1 MNRKEEVE
9 DEEGGMDAEGGEEK
23 LEELGAEDEEILE
36 DVNHNKG
43 TGTGKGT
50 PGGGS
55 GSAHDEGEKDGE
67 SESTKRMKGAADKH
81 AKDKRMGKDTPPPF
95 KGMPK
100 PGGKM
105 VTQDAMNAA
114 IKSATDAIK
123 KNARAV
129 REAERTVKPWT
140 GDLAMA
146 FDTAEDV
153 YRAALKM
160 VGVEGADK
168 LHPDA
173 LLPVLKAQPVPGSR
187 RHESASTDIA
197 MDEASVDDYADA
209 FPDATRIGLM

>member
-1 MNRKEEVE
+1 
-9 DEEGGMDAEGGEEK
+9 
-23 LEELGAEDEEILE
+23 
-36 DVNHNKG
+36 
-43 TGTGKGT
+43 
-50 PGGGS
+50 
-55 GSAHDEGEKDGE
+55 
-67 SESTKRMKGAADKH
+67 
-81 AKDKRMGKDTPPPF
+81 
-95 KGMPK
+95 
-100 PGGKM
+100 M